1 MGEGYV
7 VCYKY
12 LKEYNLMVE
21 KHSGIIRLDILIK
34 SVEAL
39 STMDEFSNKANF
51 LIDLRTS
58 KFSKNIGKVKDF
70 VIYMEENFPVLLN
83 NKIALL
89 TEESDQVAMA
99 TLFKMLQPRVSKN
112 IHVFSTLDYA
122 TLWLN
127 IEIPRYELEEIVKCT
142 QQLVVC

>member
-1 MGEGYV
+1 
-7 VCYKY
+7 
-12 LKEYNLMVE
+12 MVE